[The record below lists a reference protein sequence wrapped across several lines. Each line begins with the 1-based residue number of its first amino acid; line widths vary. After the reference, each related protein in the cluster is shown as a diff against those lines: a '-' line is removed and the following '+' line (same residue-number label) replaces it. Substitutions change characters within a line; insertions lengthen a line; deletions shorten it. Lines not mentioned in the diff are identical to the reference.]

1 MYMLAN
7 LGEPQS
13 KGDCA
18 GWERDPESFS
28 KRVAEHYART
38 VLGKTLHAKRI
49 FPYWPSSKK
58 AMEVLF
64 SDDLSVG
71 VSFVKLPDYVIAL
84 RLRAQPP
91 GPPRYYTY
99 SCTPQGD
106 LLLAE
111 RKKP

>member
-1 MYMLAN
+1 MYMLEN
-7 LGEPQS
+7 LAEPQS
-13 KGDCA
+13 KGDCS
-18 GWERDPESFS
+18 GWERDVESFS
-28 KRVAEHYART
+28 KRVAEHYVRT
-38 VLGKTLHAKRI
+38 VLGKTLSAKRI

-58 AMEVLF
+58 AMEVRF

-71 VSFVKLPDYVIAL
+71 VSFVKLPHYVIAL

-106 LLLAE
+106 LVLTQRA
-111 RKKP
+111 KP